1 MSFLYSKNFL
11 IEIPGT
17 ICASLYF
24 YRFEFWPLTKQ
35 RINYEIDSNVKNKN
49 NTSLKLSTQFASL
62 FLLHPLCKHDQI
74 SYKGDVTLALNLLL
88 ILT

>member
-1 MSFLYSKNFL
+1 MLFLYSKNFL

-24 YRFEFWPLTKQ
+24 YLLEFFSLTRQ

-49 NTSLKLSTQFASL
+49 NTSLKLPTQFASL
-62 FLLHPLCKHDQI
+62 FLLHPLYKRDQT
-74 SYKGDVTLALNLLL
+74 SYKDGVTRALSLP
-88 ILT
+88 LTLT